1 MPTPHYAPPA
11 MSAARRGG
19 CAKGRERREA
29 ILHAANE
36 VFAAQGFHGAALS
49 TIATRVGLSEPG
61 LLHHFPSKEHLLLE
75 LLAMRHEHDA
85 DRVARALE
93 HHESF
98 LDALLGLCRENQG
111 TPGLVRLFAI
121 LAAESVDDD
130 HPAHDWM
137 LERYRTLRE
146 RFVPRIEA
154 EQRAG
159 RIDAT
164 LDPQRLAPRS
174 SSRCS
179 TVSRSSGCWTR
190 TPSTWP
196 RCSRTSSTGC
206 APSGSSRGY
215 VRRQVVA
222 GDQRPHDGVCTCV
235 RDH

>member
-1 MPTPHYAPPA
+1 

-19 CAKGRERREA
+19 YAKGRERREA

-85 DRVARALE
+85 ERVARALE
-93 HHESF
+93 HHEGF

-111 TPGLVRLFAI
+111 TLGLVRLFAI

-154 EQRAG
+154 EQREG
-159 RIDAT
+159 RIDPT
-164 LDPQRLAPRS
+164 LDARRLAPQLIAMFDGLQVQWLLDPDAVDMAAVFEDFLDRL
-174 SSRCS
+174 R
-179 TVSRSSGCWTR
+179 
-190 TPSTWP
+190 PQ
-196 RCSRTSSTGC
+196 
-206 APSGSSRGY
+206 RG
-215 VRRQVVA
+215 
-222 GDQRPHDGVCTCV
+222 
-235 RDH
+235 

>member
-1 MPTPHYAPPA
+1 

-19 CAKGRERREA
+19 YAKGRERREA

-85 DRVARALE
+85 ERVARALE
-93 HHESF
+93 HHEGF

-146 RFVPRIEA
+146 RFVRRIEA
-154 EQRAG
+154 EQREG
-159 RIDAT
+159 RIDSK
-164 LDPQRLAPRS
+164 LDARRLAPHLIAMFD
-174 SSRCS
+174 
-179 TVSRSSGCWTR
+179 GL
-190 TPSTWP
+190 
-196 RCSRTSSTGC
+196 
-206 APSGSSRGY
+206 
-215 VRRQVVA
+215 QVQWLL
-222 GDQRPHDGVCTCV
+222 DPDGVDMAAV
-235 RDH
+235 FEDFLDRLRP